1 MSDANRGGIKE
12 RVAINHLIHC
22 IRHLKHTG
30 KQQCHKEKNF
40 NNNINHST
48 MMTHTTI
55 MRAVHNN
62 RSTLRLCIFIAL
74 SITLT
79 VKPQP
84 LAAYTG
90 LLFALSVIVGAC
102 HISQLARNKQN
113 LLQLLQKSIYS
124 ILFSL
129 ALLAIWLLS

>member
-1 MSDANRGGIKE
+1 MHRISVIPHIISN
-12 RVAINHLIHC
+12 
-22 IRHLKHTG
+22 
-30 KQQCHKEKNF
+30 
-40 NNNINHST
+40 S
-48 MMTHTTI
+48 
-55 MRAVHNN
+55 

-84 LAAYTG
+84 LGAYTG

-102 HISQLARNKQN
+102 HINQLARNKQN

>member
-1 MSDANRGGIKE
+1 MHRISVISHIISNS
-12 RVAINHLIHC
+12 H
-22 IRHLKHTG
+22 
-30 KQQCHKEKNF
+30 
-40 NNNINHST
+40 
-48 MMTHTTI
+48 
-55 MRAVHNN
+55 
-62 RSTLRLCIFIAL
+62 STLRLCKFIAL

-84 LAAYTG
+84 LGAYTG

>member
-1 MSDANRGGIKE
+1 
-12 RVAINHLIHC
+12 
-22 IRHLKHTG
+22 
-30 KQQCHKEKNF
+30 
-40 NNNINHST
+40 

-79 VKPQP
+79 IKPQP

-90 LLFALSVIVGAC
+90 LLFALSVIVGVC

>member
-1 MSDANRGGIKE
+1 MHRISVISHIISNS
-12 RVAINHLIHC
+12 L
-22 IRHLKHTG
+22 
-30 KQQCHKEKNF
+30 
-40 NNNINHST
+40 
-48 MMTHTTI
+48 
-55 MRAVHNN
+55 
-62 RSTLRLCIFIAL
+62 STLRLCIFIAL

-84 LAAYTG
+84 LGAYTG

>member
-1 MSDANRGGIKE
+1 MHRISVIS
-12 RVAINHLIHC
+12 
-22 IRHLKHTG
+22 HT
-30 KQQCHKEKNF
+30 
-40 NNNINHST
+40 IS
-48 MMTHTTI
+48 
-55 MRAVHNN
+55 NN

-90 LLFALSVIVGAC
+90 LLFALSVIVGVC
-102 HISQLARNKQN
+102 HISQLARDKQN

>member
-1 MSDANRGGIKE
+1 
-12 RVAINHLIHC
+12 
-22 IRHLKHTG
+22 
-30 KQQCHKEKNF
+30 
-40 NNNINHST
+40 
-48 MMTHTTI
+48 MMTHTF

>member
-1 MSDANRGGIKE
+1 
-12 RVAINHLIHC
+12 
-22 IRHLKHTG
+22 
-30 KQQCHKEKNF
+30 
-40 NNNINHST
+40 

-74 SITLT
+74 SLT

-84 LAAYTG
+84 LGAYTG
-90 LLFALSVIVGAC
+90 LLFALSVIVGVC

-113 LLQLLQKSIYS
+113 MLQLLQKSIYS

>member
-1 MSDANRGGIKE
+1 MHRISVIPH
-12 RVAINHLIHC
+12 II
-22 IRHLKHTG
+22 
-30 KQQCHKEKNF
+30 
-40 NNNINHST
+40 S
-48 MMTHTTI
+48 
-55 MRAVHNN
+55 NN

-84 LAAYTG
+84 LDAYTG

-102 HISQLARNKQN
+102 HISQLARNKQD

>member
-1 MSDANRGGIKE
+1 
-12 RVAINHLIHC
+12 
-22 IRHLKHTG
+22 
-30 KQQCHKEKNF
+30 
-40 NNNINHST
+40 

-74 SITLT
+74 SITLA

-129 ALLAIWLLS
+129 VLLAIWLLS

>member
-1 MSDANRGGIKE
+1 
-12 RVAINHLIHC
+12 
-22 IRHLKHTG
+22 
-30 KQQCHKEKNF
+30 
-40 NNNINHST
+40 

-84 LAAYTG
+84 LGCLLYTSDAADDG
-90 LLFALSVIVGAC
+90 EV
-102 HISQLARNKQN
+102 
-113 LLQLLQKSIYS
+113 
-124 ILFSL
+124 
-129 ALLAIWLLS
+129 

>member
-1 MSDANRGGIKE
+1 MHRISVIPH
-12 RVAINHLIHC
+12 II
-22 IRHLKHTG
+22 
-30 KQQCHKEKNF
+30 
-40 NNNINHST
+40 S
-48 MMTHTTI
+48 
-55 MRAVHNN
+55 NN

-84 LAAYTG
+84 LGAYTG

-102 HISQLARNKQN
+102 HISQLARNKQS

-129 ALLAIWLLS
+129 VLLAIWLLS

>member
-1 MSDANRGGIKE
+1 
-12 RVAINHLIHC
+12 
-22 IRHLKHTG
+22 
-30 KQQCHKEKNF
+30 
-40 NNNINHST
+40 

-90 LLFALSVIVGAC
+90 LLFALSVIVGA
-102 HISQLARNKQN
+102 
-113 LLQLLQKSIYS
+113 
-124 ILFSL
+124 
-129 ALLAIWLLS
+129 